1 VFVEELRDGGPVVAR
16 QRSVFRE
23 QFSAARQRLP
33 GDVLAE
39 RRRRDGGVVL
49 PALGGLDERFGPA
62 EPTELQAGE
71 AERLRDARRRDAVQP
86 RLATGGCGSSASSR

>member
-1 VFVEELRDGGPVVAR
+1 VVVEELRDGGPVLAR
-16 QRSVFRE
+16 QRPVFSE
-23 QFSAARQRLP
+23 QFPAARQRLP

-62 EPTELQAGE
+62 EPAEPQAGE
-71 AERLRDARRRDAVQP
+71 AERLRNASCRDAVP
-86 RLATGGCGSSASSR
+86 AEAATGGWGSSASSR